1 MSINGSGSIHC
12 AQISGGG
19 PPGIWFSIFVLS
31 HIKSIYVRRKIKSRM
46 SFGARPSM
54 SRSRSTPRLSRSGS
68 GIGGYPSQRPE
79 TGGLGSA
86 SAGRKSRV
94 DNTFQCDH
102 GLGSTVYILRQ

>member
-1 MSINGSGSIHC
+1 M
-12 AQISGGG
+12 
-19 PPGIWFSIFVLS
+19 LS
-31 HIKSIYVRRKIKSRM
+31 HIKSIHVRRKIKSRM

-102 GLGSTVYILRQ
+102 GLGGAVSCGHVVRDFEIEAKSRCNFQFR